1 MISIYDCVVSRQQIK
16 EEFLGWPER
25 LRRKIVELN
34 YNDVLWKTILIFIPA
49 IILGCIYMLVEFLEE
64 VLSDFCSK
72 KNNAY
77 YYTYDEIAERK
88 KIKNGI

>member
-1 MISIYDCVVSRQQIK
+1 MISIYDCCASGQVEKKS
-16 EEFLGWPER
+16 LGWPER

-72 KNNAY
+72 KNNEY
-77 YYTYDEIAERK
+77 YYTYEEIVERK
-88 KIKNGI
+88 KKNGV